1 MKSKLV
7 DMMMSFF
14 ICTACITI
22 LEGIIGRIFFH
33 SLPLG
38 IGPSFHRLFW
48 FFVCTFQHCKLF

>member
-22 LEGIIGRIFFH
+22 LEGIIGRIFPQLTF
-33 SLPLG
+33 G
-38 IGPSFHRLFW
+38 YRA
-48 FFVCTFQHCKLF
+48 FFSPPFLVFCLYFSAL

>member
-22 LEGIIGRIFFH
+22 LEGIIGILFTAF
-33 SLPLG
+33 
-38 IGPSFHRLFW
+38 FW
-48 FFVCTFQHCKLF
+48 FFVCTFQYCKLF